1 MNTATNSPQRA
12 TQIAPSILSAD
23 FSRLG
28 EHVREAMDA
37 GARWIHV
44 DVMDGQFVPN
54 ITIGPLVVEAIRPLV
69 RSYDGTIE
77 THLMI
82 ADADRY
88 LDDFRKA
95 GADVITVHLEACPD
109 LLRTLRR
116 IHELGARAGVAIK
129 PRTDLREI
137 EPVLGDLDEVLVM
150 SVEPGFGGQK
160 FIAGSLERITAIRHL
175 LDARG
180 LAQVEIGVDGGLN
193 QATLGPVAQAGT
205 TIAVAGSALFNAH
218 ASVADNYQTLRRAIQ
233 GAPAPSAT

>member
-1 MNTATNSPQRA
+1 MNAASQRQGA
-12 TQIAPSILSAD
+12 QIAPSILSAD

-54 ITIGPLVVEAIRPLV
+54 ITIGPLVVDAIRPLV

-95 GADVITVHLEACPD
+95 GADMITVHLEACPD
-109 LLRTLRR
+109 VRRTIRR

-129 PRTDLREI
+129 PRTALREI
-137 EPVLGDLDEVLVM
+137 EPVLDDLDLVLVM

-160 FIAGSLERITAIRHL
+160 FMDGSLERIAAVRRL
-175 LDARG
+175 LDERG
-180 LAQVEIGVDGGLN
+180 RGQVEIGTDGGLN
-193 QATLGPVAQAGT
+193 QDTLGLVARAGT
-205 TIAVAGSALFNAH
+205 TIAVAGSALFNSK
-218 ASVADNYQTLRRAIQ
+218 ASVDENFQALNRAIQ
-233 GAPAPSAT
+233 GDPAPSAV

>member
-1 MNTATNSPQRA
+1 MNTATSPPQRSV
-12 TQIAPSILSAD
+12 QIAPSILSAD

-28 EHVREAMDA
+28 EHVRETLEA

-54 ITIGPLVVEAIRPLV
+54 ITIGPLVVAALRPLV

-88 LDDFRKA
+88 LDDFRRA

-109 LLRTLRR
+109 LPRTLRK

-129 PRTDLREI
+129 PRTDLCEI
-137 EPVLGDLDEVLVM
+137 ELVIAELDE
-150 SVEPGFGGQK
+150 
-160 FIAGSLERITAIRHL
+160 
-175 LDARG
+175 
-180 LAQVEIGVDGGLN
+180 
-193 QATLGPVAQAGT
+193 
-205 TIAVAGSALFNAH
+205 
-218 ASVADNYQTLRRAIQ
+218 
-233 GAPAPSAT
+233 

>member
-1 MNTATNSPQRA
+1 MNAASQRQGA
-12 TQIAPSILSAD
+12 QIAPSILSAD

-54 ITIGPLVVEAIRPLV
+54 ITIGPLVVDAIRPLV

-95 GADVITVHLEACPD
+95 GADMITVHLEACPD
-109 LLRTLRR
+109 VRRTIRR

-137 EPVLGDLDEVLVM
+137 EPVLDDLDLVLVM
-150 SVEPGFGGQK
+150 SVNPGFGGQS
-160 FIAGSLERITAIRHL
+160 FIPTAYEKLRRIRAMLGKRDTL
-175 LDARG
+175 LS
-180 LAQVEIGVDGGLN
+180 VDGGVKAANAAAL
-193 QATLGPVAQAGT
+193 AQAGAT
-205 TIAVAGSALFNAH
+205 VLVAGSSVFGTPDPGAAVAALRTA
-218 ASVADNYQTLRRAIQ
+218 AEVAR
-233 GAPAPSAT
+233 SA

>member
-1 MNTATNSPQRA
+1 MYTATSPPRR
-12 TQIAPSILSAD
+12 TVQIAPSILSAD

-28 EHVREAMDA
+28 EHVREALDA

-54 ITIGPLVVEAIRPLV
+54 LTIGPLVVDALRPLV
-69 RSYDGTIE
+69 RSYDATIE

-88 LDDFRKA
+88 LDDFRQA

-109 LLRTLRR
+109 LPRTIRR

-137 EPVLGDLDEVLVM
+137 EPVLGDLDLVLVM

-160 FIAGSLERITAIRHL
+160 FMPGSLERITAIRRL
-175 LDARG
+175 LDTRG
-180 LAQVEIGVDGGLN
+180 LVHVEIGVDGGLN
-193 QATLGPVAQAGT
+193 QTTIGPVAQAGT

-218 ASVADNYQTLRRAIQ
+218 ASVADNFHSLLDASQVEPAR
-233 GAPAPSAT
+233 PAP

>member
-1 MNTATNSPQRA
+1 MNAATSPLPRGV
-12 TQIAPSILSAD
+12 QIAPSILSAD
-23 FSRLG
+23 FGRLG
-28 EHVREAMDA
+28 EHVREALDA

-54 ITIGPLVVEAIRPLV
+54 ITIGPLVVDALRPLV

-88 LDDFRKA
+88 LDDFRQA

-109 LLRTLRR
+109 LPRTIRR

-137 EPVLGDLDEVLVM
+137 EPVVGDLDEVLIM

-160 FIAGSLERITAIRHL
+160 FMPGSLERIAAIHRL

-180 LAQVEIGVDGGLN
+180 RADVEIGVDGGLN

-218 ASVADNYQTLRRAIQ
+218 ASVADNFQALCRATE
-233 GAPAPSAT
+233 GEPAPSVT

>member
-1 MNTATNSPQRA
+1 MNAATSPPRREA
-12 TQIAPSILSAD
+12 QIAPSILSAD

-28 EHVREAMDA
+28 DHVRESLDA

-54 ITIGPLVVEAIRPLV
+54 ITIGPLVVDAIRPLV
-69 RSYDGTIE
+69 RSYEGTIE

-109 LLRTLRR
+109 VHRTLRR

-137 EPVLGDLDEVLVM
+137 EPLLDDLDLVLVM

-160 FIAGSLERITAIRHL
+160 FMEGSLERIAAVRRL
-175 LDARG
+175 LDERG
-180 LAQVEIGVDGGLN
+180 RTDVEISVDGGLN

-218 ASVADNYQTLRRAIQ
+218 ASVVDNFQALCRAIQ
-233 GAPAPSAT
+233 SEPAPSAT

>member
-1 MNTATNSPQRA
+1 MNAATSPPRREA
-12 TQIAPSILSAD
+12 QIAPSILSAD

-28 EHVREAMDA
+28 EHVRESLDA

-54 ITIGPLVVEAIRPLV
+54 ITIGPLVVAALRPLV

-88 LDDFRKA
+88 LDDFRQA

-109 LLRTLRR
+109 LPRTLQK

-129 PRTDLREI
+129 PRTDQREI
-137 EPVLGDLDEVLVM
+137 ERVLGDLDVVLVM
-150 SVEPGFGGQK
+150 SVEPGFGGQQ
-160 FIAGSLERITAIRHL
+160 FMPGSLERIAAVRRL
-175 LDARG
+175 LDSRG
-180 LAQVEIGVDGGLN
+180 LAHVEIGVDGGLN

-205 TIAVAGSALFNAH
+205 TVAVAGSALFNAH
-218 ASVADNYQTLRRAIQ
+218 ASVADNFQALCRATQ
-233 GAPAPSAT
+233 GAPAPSAA